1 MSMPTTDSAETTG
14 TFLCPTELD
23 RLRVVEA
30 SGRVRVARTIG
41 AAIVG
46 LALILAAPWV
56 GWWTLIGFA
65 VVALDFA
72 TLEPRLRRSPRP
84 ERIAA
89 TSLLLALGIIGATVA
104 LSGGPESPVL
114 PWLVIPAMT
123 SATRFRRE
131 VVAAL
136 GGLSVIV
143 ALAVTLP
150 VDPDALADDPSALIM
165 TVALLGVV
173 TVIAGAL
180 LHGELEQR
188 DLAVLDPL
196 TGLLNRASLESRG
209 AEIEQ
214 QALLTGASVSLIVSD
229 IDHFKQVNDSF
240 GHERGDSVLRDVA
253 LEMRRSLRSFE
264 LVYRIGGEEF
274 LVLLPGLALKDAM
287 EVAERLRAAVESARP
302 GGLEVTVS
310 AGVAAAAGGAV
321 EYEVLFAAADEAL
334 LSAKREGRNQVQAAV
349 VAPQPATPDERR
361 FEPDAGAAPLS

>member
-1 MSMPTTDSAETTG
+1 MPTTDRAETTG
-14 TFLCPTELD
+14 SFLCPTELD

-41 AAIVG
+41 AAVIG
-46 LALILAAPWV
+46 LALVVAAPWV

-65 VVALDFA
+65 IVAVDFA

-89 TSLLLALGIIGATVA
+89 ASLILALVVIGATVA
-104 LSGGPESPVL
+104 LSGGPESPLL

-131 VVAAL
+131 VVVAL
-136 GGLSVIV
+136 GGLSVVV

-150 VDPDALADDPSALIM
+150 VDPDALVDDPSPLIV
-165 TVALLGVV
+165 TLALLAVV
-173 TVIAGAL
+173 SVIAGAL

-209 AEIEQ
+209 VEIEQ
-214 QALLTGASVSLIVSD
+214 QALLSGAAVSLVVCD
-229 IDHFKQVNDSF
+229 IDSFKQINDVH
-240 GHERGDSVLRDVA
+240 GHERGDAVLRDVA
-253 LEMRRSLRSFE
+253 LELRRSLRSFE

-274 LVLLPGLALKDAM
+274 LVLLPGVGLKDAV
-287 EVAERLRAAVESARP
+287 EVAERVRAAVAAARP

-310 AGVAAAAGGAV
+310 AGVAAASGEAV
-321 EYEVLFAAADEAL
+321 RYDDLFGAADEAL
-334 LSAKREGRNQVQAAV
+334 LSAKRDGRNQVQAADR
-349 VAPQPATPDERR
+349 AQAAASPGERR
-361 FEPDAGAAPLS
+361 FEPDPGAAPLG

>member
-1 MSMPTTDSAETTG
+1 MPTTDRAETTG
-14 TFLCPTELD
+14 SFLCPTELD

-41 AAIVG
+41 AAVIG
-46 LALILAAPWV
+46 LALVLAAPWV

-65 VVALDFA
+65 IVAVDFA

-89 TSLLLALGIIGATVA
+89 ASLILALVVIGATVA
-104 LSGGPESPVL
+104 LSGGPESPLL

-131 VVAAL
+131 VVVAL
-136 GGLSVIV
+136 GGLSVVV

-150 VDPDALADDPSALIM
+150 VDPDALVDDPSPLIV
-165 TVALLGVV
+165 TLALLAVV
-173 TVIAGAL
+173 SVIAGAL

-209 AEIEQ
+209 VEIEQ
-214 QALLTGASVSLIVSD
+214 QALLSGAAVSLVVCD
-229 IDHFKQVNDSF
+229 IDSFKQINDVH
-240 GHERGDSVLRDVA
+240 GHERGDAVLRDVA
-253 LEMRRSLRSFE
+253 LELRRSLRSFE

-274 LVLLPGLALKDAM
+274 LVLLPGVGLKDAV
-287 EVAERLRAAVESARP
+287 EVAERVRAAVAAARP

-310 AGVAAAAGGAV
+310 AGVAAASGEAV
-321 EYEVLFAAADEAL
+321 RYDNLFGAADEAL
-334 LSAKREGRNQVQAAV
+334 LSAKRDGRNQVQAADR
-349 VAPQPATPDERR
+349 AQAAASPGERR
-361 FEPDAGAAPLS
+361 FAPDAGAAPLG

>member
-1 MSMPTTDSAETTG
+1 MPTTNRAETTG
-14 TFLCPTELD
+14 SFLCPTELD

-41 AAIVG
+41 AAVIG
-46 LALILAAPWV
+46 LALVLAAPWV

-65 VVALDFA
+65 IVALDFA

-89 TSLLLALGIIGATVA
+89 GSLLLALGIIGGTVA
-104 LSGGPESPVL
+104 LSGGPESPLL

-131 VVAAL
+131 VVVAL
-136 GGLSVIV
+136 GALSVIV
-143 ALAVTLP
+143 ALVVTLP
-150 VDPDALADDPSALIM
+150 VDPDALADDPSPLIV
-165 TVALLGVV
+165 TLALLAVV
-173 TVIAGAL
+173 SVIAGAL

-214 QALLTGASVSLIVSD
+214 QALLTGAAVSLVVCD
-229 IDHFKQVNDSF
+229 IDRFKEVNDVH
-240 GHERGDSVLRDVA
+240 GHERGDAVLRDVA

-264 LVYRIGGEEF
+264 LIYRIGGEEF
-274 LVLLPGLALKDAM
+274 LVLLPGVGLKEAV
-287 EVAERLRAAVESARP
+287 EVAERVRAAVATARP

-310 AGVAAAAGGAV
+310 AGVAAAAGEAV
-321 EYEVLFAAADEAL
+321 RYEALFGAADEAL
-334 LSAKREGRNQVQAAV
+334 LSAKRDGRNQVQAADGA
-349 VAPQPATPDERR
+349 VAPASPGERR
-361 FEPDAGAAPLS
+361 FEPDTGATPLV

>member
-1 MSMPTTDSAETTG
+1 MSTTYKVETTG
-14 TFLCPTELD
+14 SFLCPTELD

-30 SGRVRVARTIG
+30 GGRVRVARTIG
-41 AAIVG
+41 AAVIG
-46 LALILAAPWV
+46 LALVLAAPWV

-65 VVALDFA
+65 IVAVDFA
-72 TLEPRLRRSPRP
+72 TLEPRLRRSARP

-89 TSLLLALGIIGATVA
+89 GSLLLALAILGATVA
-104 LSGGPESPVL
+104 LSGGPESPLL

-131 VVAAL
+131 VVVAL
-136 GGLSVIV
+136 GALSVVV

-150 VDPDALADDPSALIM
+150 VDPDALADDPSPLIA
-165 TVALLGVV
+165 TLALLAVV
-173 TVIAGAL
+173 SVIAGAL
-180 LHGELEQR
+180 LHGEIQQR

-214 QALLTGASVSLIVSD
+214 QALLTGAAVSMVLCD
-229 IDHFKQVNDSF
+229 IDWFKQVNDDH
-240 GHERGDSVLRDVA
+240 GHERGDAVLRDVA

-274 LVLLPGLALKDAM
+274 LVLLPGLALKDAV
-287 EVAERLRAAVESARP
+287 EVAERVRAAVAATRP

-310 AGVAAAAGGAV
+310 AGVAAAAGDAAR
-321 EYEVLFAAADEAL
+321 YEVLFAAADEAL
-334 LSAKREGRNQVQAAV
+334 LNAKRDGRNQVQVAA
-349 VAPQPATPDERR
+349 VAPQPTTPDERR
-361 FEPDAGAAPLS
+361 FEPDAGAAPLG